1 MYEVL
6 RFLHTFSEAGYR
18 AHCARYTEPDDG
30 KFRQLV
36 ADWDAM
42 FAGGLRAGLVRPT
55 VCSVSLY
62 ACTDFVAAASR
73 LRPSSVFAI
82 ARYQPDQA
90 DVYRAWLGETEL
102 GPRGEAMRERLQL
115 SRDDGALKV
124 VARDEVCG
132 ECFGAGGQRSG
143 QRCSGCTG
151 AGWFAR
157 GGKPWR
163 PLGRMLELRKLGPPA
178 DQRYRRAYDA
188 IG

>member
-1 MYEVL
+1 MHEVL

-18 AHCARYTEPDDG
+18 AHCARYTEPGDEN
-30 KFRQLV
+30 FRQLV
-36 ADWDAM
+36 TDWDAM
-42 FAGGLRAGLVRPT
+42 FAGGLRSGLVRPT
-55 VCSVSLY
+55 VCSASLY
-62 ACTDFVAAASR
+62 ACTDFVAVASR

-82 ARYQPDQA
+82 ARYQQDQA
-90 DVYRAWLGETEL
+90 DVYRAWLGETQP
-102 GPRGEAMRERLQL
+102 GPRGEALRERLHV
-115 SRDDGALKV
+115 SRDDGSLKV

-143 QRCSGCTG
+143 QRCSACDG

-157 GGKPWR
+157 GGRQWR
-163 PLGRMLELRKLGPPA
+163 PLGRVLALRKLESPA